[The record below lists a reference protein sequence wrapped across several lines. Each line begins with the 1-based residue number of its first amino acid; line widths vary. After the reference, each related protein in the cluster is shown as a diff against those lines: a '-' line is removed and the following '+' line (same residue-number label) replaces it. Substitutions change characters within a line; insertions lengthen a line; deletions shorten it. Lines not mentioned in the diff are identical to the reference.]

1 LSLNLRAKGIEYSST
16 TFSAY
21 LALLVCGSN
30 ILDRPQSSTVLL
42 SLATVVI
49 LDFEARSIEY
59 HELLLPLFTAV
70 LAIFIA
76 VFAVVIFFLKQ
87 RWFQSGPGD
96 ALAAEGKVCD
106 LAAIPGCFRPAA
118 WLAFA
123 EIKFREKA
131 VASQRR
137 CFDLLLAAMPE
148 KILGPDHGRG
158 GELSIR
164 HSEG

>member
-1 LSLNLRAKGIEYSST
+1 VDQIYSIDLNHL
-16 TFSAY
+16 
-21 LALLVCGSN
+21 
-30 ILDRPQSSTVLL
+30 LL

-59 HELLLPLFTAV
+59 HELLLPLFTAI